1 MDTFDGQNGT
11 VTGEVLRW
19 TNAGVGGLIELGR
32 AGAFNLAIA
41 GSAGHGGDNQLSTS
55 NAPGGFYPGGFVP
68 LGTGATGTG
77 TGNGATTRFSS
88 GGSGVQVS
96 AGWQWH
102 TPAFSIDMQ
111 GQKATPLYSDLA
123 SAEGTPVPRA
133 TYRAT
138 AAAPF
143 RAPGTSSTTS
153 DSFVG
158 VSDPNY
164 GHLKIGSLD
173 LSAAQ
178 RAAALTLHNDGL
190 APMNAQVRV
199 KFSGQQGRRARL
211 VITFCIGREDRRVGL
226 CIPIRRSQFVFILD
240 AL

>member
-1 MDTFDGQNGT
+1 MLISEILSFAKRVPGIIQVNLT
-11 VTGEVLRW
+11 VKAANT
-19 TNAGVGGLIELGR
+19 AGRKPSRVAR
-32 AGAFNLAIA
+32 VSAVWAGAEILIRCRCF
-41 GSAGHGGDNQLSTS
+41 
-55 NAPGGFYPGGFVP
+55 P
-68 LGTGATGTG
+68 
-77 TGNGATTRFSS
+77 
-88 GGSGVQVS
+88 
-96 AGWQWH
+96 GWQWH